1 MFFFDENGIQGR
13 FLGVSISLRQRFCFE
28 GWSRAPLSYLVDF
41 PLPALISKIW
51 GEKQELDFSAFSP
64 MTVTTEAL
72 MDHVLELGGHPSTAL
87 IGQGEGG
94 WSHDNLGAAS
104 APHQP
109 SLSFSL

>member
-1 MFFFDENGIQGR
+1 
-13 FLGVSISLRQRFCFE
+13 
-28 GWSRAPLSYLVDF
+28 
-41 PLPALISKIW
+41 
-51 GEKQELDFSAFSP
+51 
-64 MTVTTEAL
+64 